1 MRKLIDKHKT
11 LINWYQ
17 KKFKL
22 SDYQLLWL
30 VFFKGV
36 LITIIFSKFFNINKA
51 IPRMKFLNVLT
62 IFNNRFP
69 N

>member
-1 MRKLIDKHKT
+1 MRKLIDKHKK

-22 SDYQLLWL
+22 SDYQLLWF

-36 LITIIFSKFFNINKA
+36 LITIIFSK
-51 IPRMKFLNVLT
+51 
-62 IFNNRFP
+62 IF
-69 N
+69 

>member
-1 MRKLIDKHKT
+1 MKMRKLIDKHKT

-17 KKFKL
+17 NKFKL

-36 LITIIFSKFFNINKA
+36 LITIIFFK
-51 IPRMKFLNVLT
+51 
-62 IFNNRFP
+62 IF
-69 N
+69 

>member
-1 MRKLIDKHKT
+1 MIKLIDKHKT
-11 LINWYQ
+11 LIKRYQ

-36 LITIIFSKFFNINKA
+36 LITII
-51 IPRMKFLNVLT
+51 
-62 IFNNRFP
+62 IFKIF
-69 N
+69 